1 MGLSGDEAGMR
12 ILALVLLLSACSPEA
27 SEGPVERSLYAG
39 GGRDRLCRAGDRV
52 GFITYGEGDAN
63 CSVRGRL
70 DRAGE
75 HLLTIVPDGDQDC
88 RIELYEQGGSL
99 RLGKVAAACA
109 YYCGPGASFEGRA
122 FAENASAS
130 AVTDFAG
137 DPLC

>member
-1 MGLSGDEAGMR
+1 MR
-12 ILALVLLLSACSPEA
+12 TFPLILLLAACSPEA
-27 SEGPVERSLYAG
+27 PERPVKPSLYAG
-39 GGRDRLCRAGDRV
+39 EGRDRMCRAGDRI
-52 GFITYGEGDAN
+52 GFSTYGEDDAN

-70 DRAGE
+70 GRTGE
-75 HLLTIVPDGDQDC
+75 HLLTVVPDGDQDC

-99 RLGKVAAACA
+99 RLGKVAGACA

-130 AVTDFAG
+130 AAADFAG